1 MITYIIIA
9 ICSAAAAG
17 AAAWLVSRS
26 VYKSQMEVKELS
38 LRNECDSQILTL
50 KKELESA
57 ALVHQSELNARTE
70 ILKKENEALKEMF
83 SKEKENAQQM
93 SRQTQENYEKALKE
107 MKETVVNSMTAETEK
122 LLKTR
127 EKELKE
133 GNQTNMDGILKP
145 LKESISAMEK
155 AMKDN
160 ADSHL
165 KSTTE
170 LSEQLKNAVK
180 EMQEKTSDVGRKADT
195 LSEALTGKPKVQG
208 CFGENFLDAI
218 LAGEGLQEG
227 THYTREAAN
236 DDLSRPD
243 FVFHFKDG
251 YEEKDLVVDSKV
263 SLTAFV
269 DYMNATTPEDKAS
282 ALDRHIKSVRKH
294 IDELSRKE
302 YAKKRAKS
310 FADYVLMFMP
320 RDMAFRVALEAD
332 PMLWQEAYQKN
343 VLIATEQTIM
353 PFLKIIQL
361 TWNKFQQDT
370 NTQKITI
377 AAQNMIDRVGAFY
390 DAYIDLGK
398 KLKSVTTAYNSGVSK
413 LKEGGQSIT
422 TSAKQVMELGVKRS
436 KGKEFIVPDQMI
448 EIESDNE

>member
-1 MITYIIIA
+1 MITSIIIA
-9 ICSAAAAG
+9 ICAG
-17 AAAWLVSRS
+17 AAAGVAVWLISRS
-26 VYKSQMEVKELS
+26 IYRSQMEVRELS
-38 LRNECDSQILTL
+38 LRSECDAQVLTL
-50 KKELESA
+50 KKELESQA
-57 ALVHQSELNARTE
+57 MLHQSELNAKTE
-70 ILKKENEALKEMF
+70 ALKKEKE
-83 SKEKENAQQM
+83 SAQEM
-93 SRQTQENYEKALKE
+93 VRQAQENYEKALKE
-107 MKETVVNSMTAETEK
+107 MKETVVSSMTAETEK

-127 EKELKE
+127 EKELKD
-133 GNQTNMDGILKP
+133 GNQSNMDGILKP

-170 LSEQLKNAVK
+170 LSEQLKRAVK
-180 EMQEKTSDVGRKADT
+180 DMQEKTSDVGRKADT

-269 DYMNATTPEDKAS
+269 DYMNAATPEDKAS

-294 IDELSRKE
+294 IDELSRKD

-370 NTQKITI
+370 NTQKITT

-398 KLKSVTTAYNSGVSK
+398 KLKSVTAAYNSGISK

>member
-1 MITYIIIA
+1 MTTIIVA
-9 ICSAAAAG
+9 VAAALIAAG
-17 AAAWLVSRS
+17 VAWFATRS
-26 VYKSQMEVKELS
+26 IYGTKIESQKILHQNELETQEKI
-38 LRNECDSQILTL
+38 LRQEIETL
-50 KKELESA
+50 KE
-57 ALVHQSELNARTE
+57 VHRN
-70 ILKKENEALKEMF
+70 
-83 SKEKENAQQM
+83 EKENAEKL
-93 SRQTQENYEKALKE
+93 SRQAQENYEQALKQ
-107 MKETVVNSMTAETEK
+107 MKETVVASMTAETEK
-122 LLKTR
+122 LLKAR
-127 EKELKE
+127 EKELTE
-133 GNQTNMDGILKP
+133 GNQDRMDGIIKP
-145 LKESISAMEK
+145 LKESIVAMEK
-155 AMKDN
+155 AMKEN

-165 KSTTE
+165 KTTTE
-170 LSEQLKNAVK
+170 LSQQLKSAVK
-180 EMQEKTSDVGRKADT
+180 EMQEKTSDVGKKADT

-251 YEEKDLVVDSKV
+251 YEQKDLVVDSKV

-269 DYMNATTPEDKAS
+269 EYMNAETPELKKE

-294 IDELSRKE
+294 IDELAKKE

-361 TWNKFQQDT
+361 TWNKYQQDT
-370 NTQKITI
+370 NIQKITE

-390 DAYIDLGK
+390 DLYIDLGK
-398 KLKSVTTAYNSGVSK
+398 KLKSVNTAYNSGISK
-413 LKEGGQSIT
+413 LRPEGQSIT
-422 TSAKQVMELGVKRS
+422 TSAKQVIAIGAKRS
-436 KGKEFIVPDQMI
+436 KGKEFVVPEDMLTI
-448 EIESDNE
+448 EDAQ

>member
-1 MITYIIIA
+1 MNIILPVSCAIIA
-9 ICSAAAAG
+9 GI
-17 AAAWLVSRS
+17 AAWLITRS
-26 VYKSQMEVKELS
+26 TFRTRLS
-38 LRNECDSQILTL
+38 AQEQALRNEAEGRILL
-50 KKELESA
+50 IQKELETQK
-57 ALVHQSELNARTE
+57 LLHQSELKAQTDL
-70 ILKKENEALKEMF
+70 LKKENESLKEICE
-83 SKEKENAQQM
+83 KEKANSAEMAKQA
-93 SRQTQENYEKALKE
+93 QENYEKALQE
-107 MKETVVNSMTAETEK
+107 MKKTVVSSMTAETEK

-133 GNQTNMDGILKP
+133 GNQNTMDGILKP
-145 LKESISAMEK
+145 LKESITAMEK

-170 LSEQLKNAVK
+170 LSEQLKQAVK

-195 LSEALTGKPKVQG
+195 WSEALTGKPKVQG
-208 CFGENFLDAI
+208 CFGENFLDTI

-227 THYTREAAN
+227 IHYTREAAN

-251 YEEKDLVVDSKV
+251 YEEKDLIVDSKV

-269 DYMNATTPEDKAS
+269 DYMNAATPEEKTS

-294 IDELSRKE
+294 IEELSRKE
-302 YAKKRAKS
+302 YAKKSAKS

-353 PFLKIIQL
+353 PFLKIMQL
-361 TWNKFQQDT
+361 TWNKYHQDT
-370 NTQKITI
+370 NTLKVTA
-377 AAQNMIDRVGAFY
+377 AAQNMIDRVASFY
-390 DAYIDLGK
+390 DSYIDLGK
-398 KLKSVTTAYNSGVSK
+398 KLKSVYTSYNSGITK
-413 LKEGGQSIT
+413 LKPEGPSIT
-422 TSAKQVMELGVKRS
+422 TSAKQVMELGIKRS
-436 KGKEFIVPDQMI
+436 KGKEFTVPEEML
-448 EIESDNE
+448 EIGNADE

>member
-1 MITYIIIA
+1 M
-9 ICSAAAAG
+9 
-17 AAAWLVSRS
+17 
-26 VYKSQMEVKELS
+26 YKSKMEGLALIHKSELNTQVE
-38 LRNECDSQILTL
+38 LL
-50 KKELESA
+50 KKEKESSA
-57 ALVHQSELNARTE
+57 EMAR
-70 ILKKENEALKEMF
+70 LA
-83 SKEKENAQQM
+83 
-93 SRQTQENYEKALKE
+93 QENYERALKE
-107 MKETVVNSMTAETEK
+107 MKETVVSSMTAETEK

-145 LKESISAMEK
+145 LKESITAMEK

-160 ADSHL
+160 AVSHL

-170 LSEQLKNAVK
+170 LSEQLKQAVK

-251 YEEKDLVVDSKV
+251 FEEKDLVVDSKV

-269 DYMNATTPEDKAS
+269 DYMNAENPEDKKE

-320 RDMAFRVALEAD
+320 RDMAFRVALEAE
-332 PMLWQEAYQKN
+332 PLLWQEAYQKN

-370 NTQKITI
+370 NTQKITV

-390 DAYIDLGK
+390 DAYTDLGK
-398 KLKSVTTAYNSGVSK
+398 KLKAVNTSYNSGISK

-422 TSAKQVMELGVKRS
+422 TSAKQVMELGIKRS

-448 EIESDNE
+448 EIESEIE

>member
-1 MITYIIIA
+1 MITSIIIA
-9 ICSAAAAG
+9 ICAG
-17 AAAWLVSRS
+17 AAAGVAVWLTSRS
-26 VYKSQMEVKELS
+26 IYRSQMEVRELS
-38 LRNECDSQILTL
+38 LRNECDAQVLTL
-50 KKELESA
+50 KKELESQA
-57 ALVHQSELNARTE
+57 MLHQSELNAKTE
-70 ILKKENEALKEMF
+70 ALKKEKE
-83 SKEKENAQQM
+83 SAQEM
-93 SRQTQENYEKALKE
+93 VRQAQENYEKALKE
-107 MKETVVNSMTAETEK
+107 MKETVVSSMTAETEK

-170 LSEQLKNAVK
+170 LAEQLKRAVK
-180 EMQEKTSDVGRKADT
+180 DMQEKTSDVGRKADT

-269 DYMNATTPEDKAS
+269 DYMNAATPEDKAS

-370 NTQKITI
+370 NTQKITT

-398 KLKSVTTAYNSGVSK
+398 KLKSVTTAYNSGISK